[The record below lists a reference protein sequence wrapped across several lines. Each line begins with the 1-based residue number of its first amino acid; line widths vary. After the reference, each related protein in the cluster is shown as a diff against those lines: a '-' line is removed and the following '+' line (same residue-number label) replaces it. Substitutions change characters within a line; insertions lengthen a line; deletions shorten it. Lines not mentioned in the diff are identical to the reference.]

1 MESQQLS
8 LVLSDRDELHNHYL
22 PMLRGGGIFV
32 PTSSDLSFGTKVLVQ
47 VELLSEKQKAA
58 VPGLVVWITPVGA
71 QRSLMKGVGVQI
83 TGSNKSKIQQYFE
96 NLIADR
102 LYQAPTFPCY

>member
-1 MESQQLS
+1 MEPYSLS
-8 LVLSDRDELHNHYL
+8 LVLSDREELHNHYL
-22 PMLRGGGIFV
+22 PMLKGGGLFI
-32 PTSSDLSFGTKVLVQ
+32 PTNSDLDFNTEVLVQ
-47 VELLSEKQKAA
+47 VELLAEKQKAA
-58 VPGLVVWITPVGA
+58 VPGRVVWITPVGA

-83 TGSNKSKIQQYFE
+83 IGTNQARIQQYFE

>member
-8 LVLSDRDELHNHYL
+8 LVLSDRDELHDHYL
-22 PMLRGGGIFV
+22 PMVIGGGIFV
-32 PTSSDLSFGTKVLVQ
+32 PTSNDLDFGDQVQVQ
-47 VELLSEKQKAA
+47 VELLSERQKAV
-58 VPGLVVWITPVGA
+58 VPGRVVWITPVGA

-83 TGSNKSKIQQYFE
+83 TGENKSRIQQYFE

-102 LYQAPTFPCY
+102 SSRAPAFPCY

>member
-1 MESQQLS
+1 MEPQQLS

-22 PMLRGGGIFV
+22 PMLRGGGLFV
-32 PTSSDLSFGTKVLVQ
+32 PTSCELDFGAEVLVQ
-47 VELLSEKQKAA
+47 VELLSEKQKAV
-58 VPGLVVWITPVGA
+58 VPGQVVWITPVGA

-83 TGSNKSKIQQYFE
+83 TGANKSRIQQYFE

-102 LYQAPTFPCY
+102 SAKAPVFPCY